1 MARKNPPSA
10 NSRSRAQNEAEL
22 ARLAKLRGAL
32 PSDRKQAGAR
42 MDRRMSELEASLR
55 PKANGSLA
63 RTSRLVGLG
72 VILVLVMILGFVGV
86 LTLGHFSGL

>member
-1 MARKNPPSA
+1 MAQKKPPSA
-10 NSRSRAQNEAEL
+10 GTRSRAQNEAEL

-32 PSDRKQAGAR
+32 PSDRQQAGAR

-55 PKANGSLA
+55 PKGSGTMA

-72 VILVLVMILGFVGV
+72 VLLVLVMVLGFVGI
-86 LTLGHFSGL
+86 LALGHFSGL